1 MSPSFLPQRGLLLAL
16 CPLYLL
22 HLLLHP
28 RHPLPP
34 FPLQSLF
41 THPPITRLPIQ
52 RGILLRTRR
61 RSQRRNGFL
70 GGSTPP
76 SLLRDSRSYHR
87 RHILESL
94 DVPTVLSKRRY
105 MTEMLSST
113 SLLCHRYRCLQM
125 SPPLTRRQSSMT
137 AGSVPCIRS
146 WTLSSGTKPGRWYP
160 GRNPGRLSLRSGSS
174 RRSTKPTDLS
184 TNTRRGL

>member
-1 MSPSFLPQRGLLLAL
+1 MLSLISLSFSLQRGPLLAL
-16 CPLYLL
+16 CPPYLL

-70 GGSTPP
+70 DGSTPP

-94 DVPTVLSKRRY
+94 DVPTVSSKRRY

-113 SLLCHRYRCLQM
+113 FLLRRTSRHLQM
-125 SPPLTRRQSSMT
+125 SLSLTRKPSSMT

-146 WTLSSGTKPGRWYP
+146 
-160 GRNPGRLSLRSGSS
+160 
-174 RRSTKPTDLS
+174 
-184 TNTRRGL
+184 